1 MTRRSTKPPSAVR
14 AECMPL
20 NVPRDPRGRPKAE
33 EAAGRQP
40 RVRGTFDPR
49 WTTRPNRPTS
59 VPGVDAQRTPAS
71 SMPRSHPAAAGCRA
85 IRTCVVGHPG
95 KSVTPMPAKVA
106 RPAAAAA
113 STPTSPWSPTNPSR
127 GPSPAAGPCRT
138 GHRAPPRHTTPS
150 PRSVIGPRSRTTSP
164 RPADRARPQP
174 IPGSTTSKRPAP
186 A

>member
-1 MTRRSTKPPSAVR
+1 
-14 AECMPL
+14 MPL

-33 EAAGRQP
+33 EPASGRQP

-59 VPGVDAQRTPAS
+59 VPGVDARRAPAS

-95 KSVTPMPAKVA
+95 KSVTPMLAKVA
-106 RPAAAAA
+106 QPAAAAA

-127 GPSPAAGPCRT
+127 RPSRAAGPCRT

-150 PRSVIGPRSRTTSP
+150 PGSGIGPKSRTTRP
-164 RPADRARPQP
+164 RPAPGDRERPQP
-174 IPGSTTSKRPAP
+174 IPGSTTSKRRAP